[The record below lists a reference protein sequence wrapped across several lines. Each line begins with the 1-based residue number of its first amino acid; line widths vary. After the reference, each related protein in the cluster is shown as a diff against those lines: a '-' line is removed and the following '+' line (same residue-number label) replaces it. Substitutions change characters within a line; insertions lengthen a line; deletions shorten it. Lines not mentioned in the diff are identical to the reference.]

1 MDVYLCWLVPK
12 HMGVQITAP
21 TLPDLGSQSV
31 CSAGDADKLLTL
43 RFTPTVGQT
52 DGQVGDRVEGRT
64 SGWLPTPRTLALP
77 DCRHLICLGCML

>member
-1 MDVYLCWLVPK
+1 MDVYLCWLMLSTWVCK
-12 HMGVQITAP
+12 SQTP

-31 CSAGDADKLLTL
+31 CSAGDTDKLLTL

-64 SGWLPTPRTLALP
+64 SGWLPTHRAPALP
-77 DCRHLICLGCML
+77 DCCPLICLGCML